1 MTDTPNQQTTRG
13 AVPDA
18 AAPQAAAIKAALDR
32 YWRANLRVMAGLLTV
47 WALVSFVCGIL
58 IADWLNQFN
67 LFSTGFPL
75 GFWFAQQGSIAT
87 FVACILVYCI
97 AMNRLDRRHHVE
109 LESLAAAARSDAT
122 AAAARERAGAGDPG
136 SRGGSASDET
146 RGGA

>member
-1 MTDTPNQQTTRG
+1 MTDTPNQDTTRDT
-13 AVPDA
+13 VPDA
-18 AAPQAAAIKAALDR
+18 AAPQAAEIKAALDR
-32 YWRANLRVMAGLLTV
+32 YWRANLRVMAGLLAV

-87 FVACILVYCI
+87 FVVCILAYCI

-109 LESLAAAARSDAT
+109 LESLTAGARRDAAAARVH
-122 AAAARERAGAGDPG
+122 ERAGAGDPG
-136 SRGGSASDET
+136 SQGSPASDEP
-146 RGGA
+146 REGA